1 MHNPLG
7 MGNKSSAFGE
17 RGITKRLDALA
28 RRVDL
33 RGDRLLDIGCGD
45 GAYTVRL
52 AGGFSSVDAID
63 VQDGPLA
70 LFRAR
75 IAGTPAAG
83 HITMGEMSAAK
94 LDFPDDTFDV
104 VTAIEVL
111 EHVEELDQALEEIR
125 RVLKPGGR
133 FAFSTPNR
141 WFPFETHGFIYRGR
155 RYPPARAPFLT
166 WIVPLHRRLADA
178 RTFTAT
184 ELRRRLTAAG
194 LRVGSVDYIMP
205 PFDRSAAGRRLR
217 PVTDLAERSALR
229 WLGMALVVTAAKPS
243 DAAALRRQEP

>member
-7 MGNKSSAFGE
+7 LGNKSSAFGE
-17 RGITKRLDALA
+17 RGLTKRLDALA

-70 LFRAR
+70 LFRER
-75 IAGTPAAG
+75 IDGTPAAG
-83 HITMGEMSAAK
+83 QITIGEMSAAK
-94 LDFPDDTFDV
+94 LDYPDDTFDM

-111 EHVEELDQALEEIR
+111 EHVTELDQALEEIH

-133 FAFSTPNR
+133 FAFTTPNR
-141 WFPFETHGFIYRGR
+141 WFPFETHGFIYRGK
-155 RYPPARAPFLT
+155 RYKARAPFLT

-184 ELRRRLTAAG
+184 ELRRRLAAAG
-194 LRVGSVDYIMP
+194 LRTSSVDYIMP
-205 PFDRSAAGRRLR
+205 PFDRSGLGRRLR
-217 PVTDLAERSALR
+217 PVTDLAERSPLR
-229 WLGMALVVTAAKPS
+229 WLGMALVVTAAKAP
-243 DAAALRRQEP
+243 DAPALPRQEP